1 MGAAGRRR
9 GTAGRRRRDRRTGPA
24 CRPAAARRGSARL
37 AVTSASHPRE
47 RLDQAYQLRRVEPS
61 GDADLHPGRELH
73 LERRGRQGPLPYR
86 PRPHHHRHDAGI
98 GGVDDHSHLIE
109 PPHADP
115 LTLRERDHPEATR
128 TPEGP
133 LLGSQRLLPVGQA
146 PGEGLLPPAR
156 GRRGSSAR
164 PAGRGGS
171 QKSGWIKQCVPDL
184 RRDRA

>member
-9 GTAGRRRRDRRTGPA
+9 GTAGRRRRD
-24 CRPAAARRGSARL
+24 
-37 AVTSASHPRE
+37 
-47 RLDQAYQLRRVEPS
+47 
-61 GDADLHPGRELH
+61 
-73 LERRGRQGPLPYR
+73 
-86 PRPHHHRHDAGI
+86 HHRHDAGI
-98 GGVDDHSHLIE
+98 GGGVDDPPHLIE